1 MSHIDG
7 IRDLHRGWRALFY
20 RGQHRRGTR
29 VGHLATGLVLFYA
42 VYLR

>member
-1 MSHIDG
+1 MS
-7 IRDLHRGWRALFY
+7 RWVRAYAY
-20 RGQHRRGTR
+20 RGRHRAGARR